1 MRKNVLMAKSSEVEA
16 QIAANRPA
24 IKSGQIGTITK
35 GYSVREYPREIRVVC
50 LYPFAA
56 PEDGRIWIVED
67 TDSISRLY
75 RTPEMTLRLV
85 YALTKKEA

>member
-1 MRKNVLMAKSSEVEA
+1 
-16 QIAANRPA
+16 
-24 IKSGQIGTITK
+24 
-35 GYSVREYPREIRVVC
+35 VVC

>member
-1 MRKNVLMAKSSEVEA
+1 MTEPSKVQA
-16 QIAANRPA
+16 QIDANSPA
-24 IKSGQIGTITK
+24 IKSEQIGTITK

-85 YALTKKEA
+85 YKLDKREVEE